1 MIKMKKIIKYW
12 MESRKG
18 AIFMVKDIILNKAQ
32 IIERC
37 WERINEE
44 YDNNEENLKNYTTL
58 IDNIFVVR

>member
-1 MIKMKKIIKYW
+1 
-12 MESRKG
+12 
-18 AIFMVKDIILNKAQ
+18 MVKDIILNKAQ